1 MQNRWMKFLL
11 GSVAL
16 LLCVSLAFSAED
28 GTSKGV
34 KKTTTNDYYNWFTIN
49 NIFNWY
55 GNNGDGSVNN
65 SNGQSGFEFPKG
77 SGNTAIFEDGIIWGG
92 FHKGRSDPKVGGSA
106 YNQMLQA
113 GVLTGYG
120 TATTDPTADD
130 PTLAKYRVYKV
141 RPDVTPTTPF
151 ASVQKAMEDE
161 AALINRYSTMTA
173 QTLFNQYVKDWN
185 EWPSNEGTAPY
196 NDVNKNGRYDAATDI
211 PGQPGADQTL
221 YYVANDA
228 NATRTTG
235 GYSSPPIGL
244 EMHRTFWGYNLVGA
258 LGNTIFCS
266 TLIINK
272 SGAPVDS
279 MFLVQWSDP
288 DLGEAGDDYVGCD
301 VARSLGF
308 VYNGQTFDATYGVAV
323 PSSGYTFFQGPIFAT
338 GNPADSAVFRLKYRK
353 GYINLKM
360 SAFTFFTQGNATFRD
375 PIRGGDPAG
384 DNEWYRLMNGRIAA
398 TDGPFIN
405 PKTGEAQKFV
415 LDGDPLSGKGWLD
428 GTSGLVPGDRRMALV
443 TGPITL
449 ADRDTQELVVA
460 TLVGLGADRL
470 SSVAVIRYY
479 SDLGQ
484 SAYNSLFN
492 VPRPPPSPKV
502 AVSQLDGEISMSWAD
517 SVGSTKIEA
526 FNSAGYAFEGYNVY
540 QFNGATPDFA
550 SAKKLAT
557 YDLVNAVTTIFDDV
571 YDPATGYIISKP
583 VQFGTDG
590 GIKRTYITTQDAIG
604 QKTLVNGTTYYFGV
618 TSYGFNGSPTA
629 RPTQLESTP
638 DVLAV
643 IPQWDPPGSR
653 YAAATGDTLP
663 VVHAGPSDGNVFP
676 TVVNPNLMKKEG
688 ATYKIA
694 FQGAAGSGTWNL
706 VRTWNGK
713 IDTVA
718 RNITNQTA
726 DDLSPIID
734 GIQWRVIGAPLDFKY
749 FLTVANKNGAITPFQ
764 HGAFSFNGSGFPL
777 PPSGLDRPNGTI
789 QQSAGLGV
797 SQGWGIHTGMNSATM
812 SLSYT
817 NFVSRVTQA
826 GARWPLLIP
835 YDFEIRFTA
844 AGGKALI
851 PDAFTGTGNYL
862 IDVPFE
868 LWNVGIS
875 TPTNAADD
883 YRLFPNILDIMN
895 DHTFNL
901 TTKPGTDTVD
911 NGGGGPTHSISGGNN
926 DPFTD
931 WIYWALPKDKSPG
944 QAGYN
949 AIVAQVTADIAAG
962 SDPWLSAA
970 STDGL
975 EVLRRMV
982 IVGWNMGAVAT
993 GPGSYS
999 LRMPEVGTT
1008 LRIVTTKPNSTAD
1021 SFTIT
1026 AAPADQSSTLAQAD
1040 ADRVNVYPN
1049 PYIGFNPAEVNKY
1062 ERFVTFTHLP
1072 NTATLRIFNL
1082 AGVPVRTL
1090 QKSDASQFFTWDLRN
1105 ESGFPVGA
1113 GMYIVY
1119 IDMPEVGKTKTLK
1132 LGIIPEQQYLDKW

>member
-1 MQNRWMKFLL
+1 
-11 GSVAL
+11 
-16 LLCVSLAFSAED
+16 
-28 GTSKGV
+28 
-34 KKTTTNDYYNWFTIN
+34 
-49 NIFNWY
+49 
-55 GNNGDGSVNN
+55 
-65 SNGQSGFEFPKG
+65 
-77 SGNTAIFEDGIIWGG
+77 
-92 FHKGRSDPKVGGSA
+92 
-106 YNQMLQA
+106 
-113 GVLTGYG
+113 
-120 TATTDPTADD
+120 
-130 PTLAKYRVYKV
+130 
-141 RPDVTPTTPF
+141 
-151 ASVQKAMEDE
+151 
-161 AALINRYSTMTA
+161 
-173 QTLFNQYVKDWN
+173 
-185 EWPSNEGTAPY
+185 
-196 NDVNKNGRYDAATDI
+196 
-211 PGQPGADQTL
+211 
-221 YYVANDA
+221 
-228 NATRTTG
+228 
-235 GYSSPPIGL
+235 
-244 EMHRTFWGYNLVGA
+244 VGA

-288 DLGEAGDDYVGCD
+288 DLGEAGDDFVGCD

-308 VYNGQTFDATYGVAV
+308 VYNGQTYDATYGAAV
-323 PSSGYTFFQGPIFAT
+323 PSSGYTFFQGPIVPT
-338 GNPADSAVFRLKYRK
+338 GNPADSALFRLKYRH
-353 GYINLKM
+353 GYKNLKM
-360 SAFTFFTQGNATFRD
+360 SAFVFFTQGNATFRD

-405 PKTGEAQKFV
+405 PKTGLAQNFV

-428 GTSGLVPGDRRMALV
+428 GTNGLVMGDRRMALV

-517 SVGSTKIEA
+517 SVGSTKIET

-540 QFNGATPDFA
+540 QFNTSTPDIA
-550 SAKKLAT
+550 AANAKKLAT
-557 YDLVNAVTTIFDDV
+557 YDLENSVTTIFDDV
-571 YDPATGYIISKP
+571 YDPATGYVLNKP
-583 VQFGTDG
+583 VQFGTDS
-590 GIKRTYITTQDAIG
+590 GIKRVYITTQDAIG
-604 QKTLVNGTTYYFGV
+604 QKALVNGTTYYFGV

-629 RPTQLESTP
+629 RPTQLESSPEMQT
-638 DVLAV
+638 V
-643 IPQWDPPGSR
+643 IPQWEPPGTR
-653 YAAATGDTLP
+653 YASATGDTLP

-694 FQGAAGSGTWNL
+694 FQGPAGTGTWNL
-706 VRTWNGK
+706 VRTWNGR

-718 RNITNQTA
+718 RNVANQNA

-734 GIQWRVIGAPLDFKY
+734 GIQWRVIGAPLTFKDFY
-749 FLTVANKNGAITPFQ
+749 VSSNATGPLVPPEAATINSDAYGYPHPSTSGTPV
-764 HGAFSFNGSGFPL
+764 
-777 PPSGLDRPNGTI
+777 GTR
-789 QQSAGLGV
+789 QQSAGKLTA
-797 SQGWGIHTGMNSATM
+797 SKGWTIATGMNSPTM
-812 SLSYT
+812 SAEFSQ
-817 NFVSRVTQA
+817 FVSRVTQA
-826 GARWPLLIP
+826 GARWPEIIP

-844 AGGKALI
+844 AGSKAWNAYTDETPL
-851 PDAFTGTGNYL
+851 
-862 IDVPFE
+862 DVPFE
-868 LWNVGIS
+868 LWNIGIG
-875 TPTNAADD
+875 TPSNAADD
-883 YRLFPNILDIMN
+883 YRMFPYILDVDGN
-895 DHTFNL
+895 GTFNL
-901 TTKPGTDTVD
+901 LAKAGTDTVD
-911 NGGGGPTHSISGGNN
+911 NGGGGATHSVSGGAN

-931 WIYWALPKDKSPG
+931 WFYWVKPANTAPG

-949 AIVAQVTADIAAG
+949 AIAAEVAAG
-962 SDPWLSAA
+962 THAYLSTTTTA
-970 STDGL
+970 GI
-975 EVLRRMV
+975 EPLRRMV

-993 GPGSYS
+993 GPGSYMMQ
-999 LRMPEVGTT
+999 MPEAGTT
-1008 LRIVTTKPNSTAD
+1008 FRIISTKPNSTSD

-1026 AAPADQSSTLAQAD
+1026 AAPADQSSTVAQAD
-1040 ADRVNVYPN
+1040 ADRVNVFPN
-1049 PYIGFNPAEVNKY
+1049 PYLGFNPQEVNKY

-1090 QKSDASQFFTWDLRN
+1090 QKSDASQFFTWDLKN

-1119 IDMPEVGKTKTLK
+1119 IDMPDVGKTKTLK